1 MEPKFESNL
10 DLKQKEKRKD
20 SNLQR
25 TTHEKSISL
34 QHTTHEKSIDQLTNR
49 LFLFSIVPFSINS
62 KTENIKVSPL
72 IGKLNKSLRNK
83 LIFYIQ
89 IQDMF
94 NIYHRVSGRESEPIQ

>member
-1 MEPKFESNL
+1 MTKKENIQQLTSKYLLKADEVINQQALEPKFESNL

-49 LFLFSIVPFSINS
+49 LFLFSILPFSINS

-72 IGKLNKSLRNK
+72 NW
-83 LIFYIQ
+83 
-89 IQDMF
+89 
-94 NIYHRVSGRESEPIQ
+94 

>member
-49 LFLFSIVPFSINS
+49 LFLFSILPFSINS

-72 IGKLNKSLRNK
+72 NWQTKKEQINILHSNTRYVQ
-83 LIFYIQ
+83 YISQ
-89 IQDMF
+89 
-94 NIYHRVSGRESEPIQ
+94 SEWKGE